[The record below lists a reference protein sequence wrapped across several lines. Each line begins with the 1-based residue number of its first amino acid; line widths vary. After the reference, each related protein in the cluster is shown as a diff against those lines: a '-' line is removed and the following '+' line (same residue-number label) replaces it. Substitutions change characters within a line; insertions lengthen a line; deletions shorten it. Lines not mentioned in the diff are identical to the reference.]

1 MVTATGSR
9 CQPISPTRPTL
20 LGLSGLH
27 DDYPGDGRLLTE
39 IAAPAALPAA
49 VRQNT
54 AALGELGRVYKQI
67 LAPTGPFAHDTLA
80 LSTRGIASN
89 TPFDFEYT
97 VTEAGLS
104 LLGDY
109 RDQLAGRIA
118 QTIHGAESHNQPVDP
133 SSAVALTLQAQLLL
147 FITHLVA
154 HP

>member
-39 IAAPAALPAA
+39 IAALPAAL
-49 VRQNT
+49 RQNRAT
-54 AALGELGRVYKQI
+54 LGELGRVYKQI
-67 LAPTGPFAHDTLA
+67 LAPIGPFAHDTLA

-89 TPFDFEYT
+89 TPFDLQYT

-109 RDQLAGRIA
+109 RDQLAGRSA

-133 SSAVALTLQAQLLL
+133 SSAVAVTLQAQLLL
-147 FITHLVA
+147 FVTHLVA

>member
-1 MVTATGSR
+1 
-9 CQPISPTRPTL
+9 
-20 LGLSGLH
+20 
-27 DDYPGDGRLLTE
+27 
-39 IAAPAALPAA
+39 
-49 VRQNT
+49 
-54 AALGELGRVYKQI
+54 VYKQI

-133 SSAVALTLQAQLLL
+133 ASAVALTLQAQLLL
-147 FITHLVA
+147 FVTHLVA